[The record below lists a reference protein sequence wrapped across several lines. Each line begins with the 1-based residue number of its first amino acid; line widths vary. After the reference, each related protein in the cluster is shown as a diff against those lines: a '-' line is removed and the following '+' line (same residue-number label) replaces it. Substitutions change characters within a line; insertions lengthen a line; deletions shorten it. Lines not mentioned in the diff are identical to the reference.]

1 MAIKKL
7 SVQERLWLTFCSP
20 LKIPIMKAV
29 MAYTLSL
36 ILLFSIQPC
45 KKTLEI
51 PGVGSSTILLC
62 AVGFPGKS
70 LGACIQGLIL
80 SIIGLGFG
88 SLNFYILALSGPYP
102 YLQAILLFVAI
113 YVAGIFASHRKFF
126 VASILYIIET
136 FKGINY
142 FFIAPEGNKWL
153 PYLRSDLMAYL
164 WGAAIVLFVN
174 LIIFPYSATAQ
185 LRKTLAISLDHIKAL
200 SILIEKTYRIQ
211 ITQEEC
217 KIRDCLVK
225 LLQADSKNLGIKLMD
240 ASIEVHYS
248 KWSHQEYTNIVNQI
262 RSMQHSLSIAH
273 SNLTSPEFEN
283 LNRSEFSQS
292 FLSEKLRAEL
302 EIVSAY
308 SQAGLAEIINEIDDS
323 LEQYSL
329 NGQAKTE
336 HDIEKLFL
344 EFTPSSPEV
353 VQPPLS
359 ASKNSEFL
367 RSGNISLP
375 TETSSNSFI
384 NGNTI
389 KSCNLGKAPH
399 PIACANPQ
407 MISNKTHDSI
417 RFSDRV
423 SQGLK
428 MHLNNLQEMQ
438 SLQLEAV
445 LRSDQIYGSDKPL
458 WPIVEE
464 TGECFQEPVLE
475 GPGIDLYTMTPNRS
489 PCLGFHSIENS
500 SNLIDKNFNQDQ
512 ISEPVVQKSTE
523 TNYSSA
529 AANSAPNDRDRSI
542 DLHQLCIREYSLFYP
557 RKLFLENLIK
567 LRESVLPMTRRSK
580 KKRLHFSGFTNQID
594 NDYYAHEEQDLAAEK
609 LNFKLKISKSTQKVE
624 RFFKSD
630 SSVWAFKRAVSLV
643 CLATFFWIPR
653 TRSFALDYSLNSSV
667 IQLALAISPTLSQ
680 SWLNIFMQVA
690 GQAIGTSYATAF
702 LYASRNLGSYHFNP
716 YLLTVA
722 STLLAIGPAYVIH
735 STPQYFTF
743 SLFVMNSAGGL
754 MYRQYL
760 DDYPGFSTKIDSP
773 LFRMLKSWVPSL
785 IACAIA
791 FFVQNM
797 VLRKTTDRAVRWGLV
812 NLMKV
817 NLAHTVLLEKY
828 IDAIILAK
836 NEIQTS
842 PRILQQIFKD
852 LTRRERKTQNQIS
865 ELEALIG
872 LKRFRHSPK
881 EKKYLVEYHK
891 ILKASQKNLD
901 RNRDVRLVLGC
912 RELPALFIEGLM
924 KKLLPYRERAL
935 SQIKMSLYLCIT
947 ALQTKIPLPQDTNES
962 IKEKNIFSNL
972 QSNFYHDGL
981 ILTSRLIELT
991 NCNNYEVN
999 FIQRHDELCRLWLY
1013 LISLTNVF
1021 IPLKTIQESIIKI
1034 SGRPTEDY
1042 W

>member
-1 MAIKKL
+1 
-7 SVQERLWLTFCSP
+7 
-20 LKIPIMKAV
+20 
-29 MAYTLSL
+29 
-36 ILLFSIQPC
+36 
-45 KKTLEI
+45 
-51 PGVGSSTILLC
+51 
-62 AVGFPGKS
+62 
-70 LGACIQGLIL
+70 
-80 SIIGLGFG
+80 
-88 SLNFYILALSGPYP
+88 
-102 YLQAILLFVAI
+102 
-113 YVAGIFASHRKFF
+113 
-126 VASILYIIET
+126 
-136 FKGINY
+136 
-142 FFIAPEGNKWL
+142 
-153 PYLRSDLMAYL
+153 
-164 WGAAIVLFVN
+164 
-174 LIIFPYSATAQ
+174 
-185 LRKTLAISLDHIKAL
+185 
-200 SILIEKTYRIQ
+200 
-211 ITQEEC
+211 
-217 KIRDCLVK
+217 
-225 LLQADSKNLGIKLMD
+225 
-240 ASIEVHYS
+240 
-248 KWSHQEYTNIVNQI
+248 
-262 RSMQHSLSIAH
+262 MQHSLSIAH

-828 IDAIILAK
+828 IDA
-836 NEIQTS
+836 N
-842 PRILQQIFKD
+842 
-852 LTRRERKTQNQIS
+852 
-865 ELEALIG
+865 
-872 LKRFRHSPK
+872 
-881 EKKYLVEYHK
+881 
-891 ILKASQKNLD
+891 